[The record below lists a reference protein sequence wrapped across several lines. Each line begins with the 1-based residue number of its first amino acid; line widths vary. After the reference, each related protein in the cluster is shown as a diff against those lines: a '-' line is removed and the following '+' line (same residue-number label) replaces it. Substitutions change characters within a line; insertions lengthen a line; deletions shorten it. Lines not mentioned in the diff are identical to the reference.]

1 MKAPNYNIVI
11 DAHAAYIKLGV
22 DLSISPI
29 ADQCVAAFEKHLIRC
44 ITQELLIAA
53 LTDAGRASKSR
64 RGPKKSGNAGE
75 NPQTGRNDES

>member
-1 MKAPNYNIVI
+1 MKAPNHNIVI
-11 DAHAAYIKLGV
+11 DAQAAFTKLGV

-29 ADQCVAAFEKHLIRC
+29 ADHCVTALQKHLIRC

-64 RGPKKSGNAGE
+64 RGPKKSGAVGE
-75 NPQTGRNDES
+75 KNQTGGNDES